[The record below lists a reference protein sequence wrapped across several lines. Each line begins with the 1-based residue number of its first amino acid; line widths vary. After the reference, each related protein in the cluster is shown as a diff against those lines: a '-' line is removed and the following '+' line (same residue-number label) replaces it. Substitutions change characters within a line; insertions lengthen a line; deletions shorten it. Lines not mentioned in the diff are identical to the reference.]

1 MRGEL
6 DPVAARELADYATNH
21 GDLYRQRITPIIAN
35 LQRKLKRGA
44 YDAEKA
50 VKLWRYAADDAAK
63 RYAAEFGTQRE
74 WAQMFTVPTREAAA
88 KILADYY
95 SEELL
100 EEMRENPDENER
112 RIATERKIVRR
123 LIREAINAG
132 WHPVYVY
139 DGEQQVRVKSEK
151 AALDVVF
158 SVDESTITFQ
168 NAEGKRAGALI
179 VLGNY
184 YDVFVDYN
192 PTPGF
197 NEAMERVEDYV
208 NDLQEREA

>member
-1 MRGEL
+1 MIVETRYFPPGNSRGARIKAFDATGRSITISYPHGAH
-6 DPVAARELADYATNH
+6 DPHEAAVRAWMQKFRWQGKIIGSGDTKAGQAFCLSGHVPLADDSRA
-21 GDLYRQRITPIIAN
+21 QRAI
-35 LQRKLKRGA
+35 GA
-44 YDAEKA
+44 
-50 VKLWRYAADDAAK
+50 
-63 RYAAEFGTQRE
+63 
-74 WAQMFTVPTREAAA
+74 
-88 KILADYY
+88 
-95 SEELL
+95 
-100 EEMRENPDENER
+100 MRENPDENER

-132 WHPVYVY
+132 WRPVYVY
-139 DGEQQVRVKSEK
+139 DGEQQVRVESEK

-197 NEAMERVEDYV
+197 NEAMERVQDYV
-208 NDLQEREA
+208 NELQEREA